1 MGEKRILSADN
12 DRIAMVDALRGF
24 ALFGLLMVHCVER
37 FELYWLAPHPDPWF
51 DAVFALF
58 SSKAYAIFALLFGFS
73 FATIMANERARGGDF
88 TGRFV
93 WRLVILLAI
102 GTLHSLIYR
111 GDILQVLA
119 VIGLVLVPTD
129 RIGSNRTLLVIAA
142 LMLVQVPLMLR
153 AWAAS
158 QGAGWASQPPLF
170 WGDSGLAALA
180 TGSFGDVLAVNLG
193 PGMLAK
199 WSFYLEG
206 GRATEIVGLFLVGMV
221 LQRTRLFAEGRERR
235 GAWAVILI
243 AGGALWALARFAES
257 QVLPFEGAPMT
268 VDSVMAL
275 FTRYGAVGATFF
287 QIALFVLLWHSPL
300 GRPLAVLVPAGR
312 MTLTLYVLQSLAFT
326 PLFYG
331 FGLGLHDDLSN
342 AATVLIGVAA
352 FLVQIALAAAWFK
365 AFRFGPLEWLWRAG
379 TRGDWTTPLRRVPD
393 GQG

>member
-73 FATIMANERARGGDF
+73 FATIMANERARGGDS
-88 TGRFV
+88 TRRFV
-93 WRLVILLAI
+93 RRLLILLVI
-102 GTLHSLIYR
+102 GTLHGIIYR

-119 VIGLVLVPTD
+119 VIGLVLIPTD
-129 RIGSNRTLLVIAA
+129 RIRSNRVLLILAA
-142 LMLVQVPLMLR
+142 IMLVQLPLILR

-158 QGAGWASQPPLF
+158 RGIGWAEQTPLY
-170 WGDSGLAALA
+170 WSDTGLGTVASGSLPEM
-180 TGSFGDVLAVNLG
+180 LAVNLWQ
-193 PGMLAK
+193 GMAAK
-199 WSFYLEG
+199 WSFYLEN
-206 GRATEIVGLFLVGMV
+206 GRAVEIIGLFLVGMV
-221 LQRTRLFAEGRERR
+221 LQRTALFARAGEERR
-235 GAWAVILI
+235 AWAAIMI
-243 AGGALWALARFAES
+243 AGATLWGIACVAES
-257 QVLPFEGAPMT
+257 RTLPIEGPAMV
-268 VDSVMAL
+268 VDSVTTL
-275 FTRYGAVGATFF
+275 FTRYRAVGATFF